1 MCNICKLYTKLCLSI
16 LHFFVCQNILY
27 TPTCIQTCI
36 CTWIYTCTFICIYM
50 YPHTPTYMHTQIYT
64 CSVKGGGEK
73 CTSYPCMTVLGPPL
87 GPGEKALPKVSW
99 SPVGSGENALPR
111 LKSRLGWSTC
121 VGSGDLEKQ
130 KSWLQSQGSW
140 DGAVSGAHAPLCQ
153 SSFSV
158 RSALSRESL
167 SPAYIITSDVAHSEK
182 RQVVHSHEKYGSK
195 PLAPTGYSSTA
206 SAALRSDVYLKGGTE
221 APCLPLHFCFAW
233 SIELICWF

>member
-1 MCNICKLYTKLCLSI
+1 MHMYMDTHMHIHMHTHVS
-16 LHFFVCQNILY
+16 
-27 TPTCIQTCI
+27 
-36 CTWIYTCTFICIYM
+36 IYTYIHAY
-50 YPHTPTYMHTQIYT
+50 TQIYT

-87 GPGEKALPKVSW
+87 GPGEKALPKVPGW
-99 SPVGSGENALPR
+99 SPVGSGEKALPR

-121 VGSGDLEKQ
+121 VGSDDLEKQ

-140 DGAVSGAHAPLCQ
+140 DGAVPGAHEPLCLPLCQ

-158 RSALSRESL
+158 RSALGRGGL

-195 PLAPTGYSSTA
+195 PSAHTGSQQHGVGSSQ
-206 SAALRSDVYLKGGTE
+206 K
-221 APCLPLHFCFAW
+221 
-233 SIELICWF
+233 

>member
-1 MCNICKLYTKLCLSI
+1 M
-16 LHFFVCQNILY
+16 
-27 TPTCIQTCI
+27 
-36 CTWIYTCTFICIYM
+36 
-50 YPHTPTYMHTQIYT
+50 
-64 CSVKGGGEK
+64 
-73 CTSYPCMTVLGPPL
+73 
-87 GPGEKALPKVSW
+87 GPGEKALPKVSGW

-158 RSALSRESL
+158 RSALGRGGL

-221 APCLPLHFCFAW
+221 ALCLPLHFCFAW